1 MKKILVLVLSFF
13 VLSDFCFS
21 KENEVTE
28 KSLYNQVV
36 YAFNNGIYDSS
47 IQFINQ
53 LAQKFPS
60 SELLSECEFI
70 KGQCFYYQKKY
81 NQALECF
88 YKVSQN
94 AENHYYN
101 ESILYAARCY
111 FLVQEFEKAITLYEF
126 IISNGNNYT
135 KNDYVESLKKLFICY
150 NNTGNKK
157 KTEKLLSKFNE
168 DDFGAETYK
177 ELLEINDSVLAE
189 YYLAKKLLENGELKE
204 SFEVLQRIESKVKS
218 SDNQNLQDSYFALL
232 IRYFAMTENWKEIL
246 PAFDK
251 IVQKNDNAIYFA
263 ALANFNLSKYDSV
276 IKLLENKSY
285 LQDLYKISLA
295 IESFYQK
302 DYGKSLKISQSVKN
316 DYADYL
322 SGLNCINL
330 KNWKKAIS
338 YFDSFLKKNPNDEYL
353 AMFYKG
359 YAEFSIN
366 LCENSLASF
375 EDYLNNVN
383 RKKIINSK
391 YENLAY
397 QYSIRNAINLQ
408 NKEKVVEFSEK
419 LLELTKD
426 YNEKVKM
433 AIFVAEIYS
442 DFADYQKAI
451 NVLQPYTKDFS
462 EKNMNAIFS
471 LANLYE
477 NNKEY
482 SKAHSVYTS
491 IYTKFPKNEY
501 APQALFQQAH
511 LYYSLKE
518 YDKAEDCF
526 YNFIYKFPND
536 ENLPAAMYY
545 CSDCYLKNG
554 KKQNALMMCN
564 TIVKSYPD
572 CTYEYASYKNLV
584 FILYDLQDYGA
595 ALETAN
601 LLIKKYPEQVV
612 SDGIVEKQKE
622 LNKIV
627 SGTDK
632 EIAKK
637 YAEYTKVGNSSVK
650 GRILGTEL
658 VALYM
663 KNNSESQ
670 EAFNLANELVK
681 LQTSDSET
689 YYKAQNYENL
699 AHYYKNK
706 SDYKKAA
713 DMFLQATEFYRV
725 TDKIKPAE
733 TLYLGTEC
741 FNLAGMLSD
750 AEETAQ
756 LLINLYPNTDYAK
769 NVKKIQKNR

>member
-1 MKKILVLVLSFF
+1 MH
-13 VLSDFCFS
+13 
-21 KENEVTE
+21 
-28 KSLYNQVV
+28 KS
-36 YAFNNGIYDSS
+36 
-47 IQFINQ
+47 
-53 LAQKFPS
+53 
-60 SELLSECEFI
+60 
-70 KGQCFYYQKKY
+70 
-81 NQALECF
+81 
-88 YKVSQN
+88 VS
-94 AENHYYN
+94 
-101 ESILYAARCY
+101 
-111 FLVQEFEKAITLYEF
+111 
-126 IISNGNNYT
+126 
-135 KNDYVESLKKLFICY
+135 
-150 NNTGNKK
+150 
-157 KTEKLLSKFNE
+157 
-168 DDFGAETYK
+168 
-177 ELLEINDSVLAE
+177 
-189 YYLAKKLLENGELKE
+189 
-204 SFEVLQRIESKVKS
+204 
-218 SDNQNLQDSYFALL
+218 
-232 IRYFAMTENWKEIL
+232 
-246 PAFDK
+246 
-251 IVQKNDNAIYFA
+251 
-263 ALANFNLSKYDSV
+263 
-276 IKLLENKSY
+276 IKLLENKTY

-302 DYGKSLKISQSVKN
+302 DFSKSLKISQSVKN

-338 YFDSFLKKNPNDEYL
+338 YFESFLKKNPNDEYL

-375 EDYLNNVN
+375 DDYLNNVN

-391 YENLAY
+391 YEKLAY

-408 NKEKVVEFSEK
+408 NKEKVIELSEK
-419 LLELTKD
+419 LLDLTKD

-462 EKNMNAIFS
+462 EKNMNAIFT
-471 LANLYE
+471 LAKLYE
-477 NNKEY
+477 NNKDY

-526 YNFIYKFPND
+526 YDFIYKFPND

-637 YAEYTKVGNSSVK
+637 YAEYTKLGNNSVK

-681 LQTSDSET
+681 LQTSESET

-706 SDYKKAA
+706 NEYKNAA

-741 FNLAGMLSD
+741 FNLAGMFSD

-756 LLINLYPNTDYAK
+756 LLINLYPNTEYAK
-769 NVKKIQKNR
+769 NVKKLQKNR

>member
-1 MKKILVLVLSFF
+1 MKKIFVLVLSLFILCNF
-13 VLSDFCFS
+13 GFA

-94 AENHYYN
+94 TENHYYY

-111 FLVQEFEKAITLYEF
+111 FLIQEFEKAITLYEF
-126 IISNGNNYT
+126 IISNGNNYA

-204 SFEVLQRIESKVKS
+204 SFEILQRIESKVKS
-218 SDNQNLQDSYFALL
+218 SDNQNLQDSYYALL

-246 PAFDK
+246 PAFEN
-251 IVQKNDNAIYFA
+251 IIQKNDNVIYFA
-263 ALANFNLSKYDSV
+263 ALANFNLSKYNSV

-302 DYGKSLKISQSVKN
+302 DFSKSLKISQSVKN

-338 YFDSFLKKNPNDEYL
+338 YFESFLKKNPNDEYL

-375 EDYLNNVN
+375 DDYLNNVN

-391 YENLAY
+391 YEKLAY

-408 NKEKVVEFSEK
+408 NKEKVIELSEK
-419 LLELTKD
+419 LLDLTKD
-426 YNEKVKM
+426 YNEKEKM

-462 EKNMNAIFS
+462 EKNMNAIFT
-471 LANLYE
+471 LAKLYE
-477 NNKEY
+477 NNKDY
-482 SKAHSVYTS
+482 SQAHSVYTS

-526 YNFIYKFPND
+526 YDFIYKFPND

-564 TIVKSYPD
+564 AIVKSYPD

-637 YAEYTKVGNSSVK
+637 YAEYTKVGNNSVK

-706 SDYKKAA
+706 NEYKNAA

-741 FNLAGMLSD
+741 FNLAGMFSD

-756 LLINLYPNTDYAK
+756 LLINLYPNTEYAK
-769 NVKKIQKNR
+769 NVKKLQKNR

>member
-1 MKKILVLVLSFF
+1 MKKILVLVLSLF
-13 VLSDFCFS
+13 VLCNFGFA

-28 KSLYNQVV
+28 KSLYNKVV

-94 AENHYYN
+94 TENHYYY

-111 FLVQEFEKAITLYEF
+111 FLIQEFEKAITLYEF
-126 IISNGNNYT
+126 IISNGNNYA

-204 SFEVLQRIESKVKS
+204 SFEILQRIESKVKS
-218 SDNQNLQDSYFALL
+218 SDNQNLQDSYYALL

-246 PAFDK
+246 PAFEK
-251 IVQKNDNAIYFA
+251 IVQKNDNVIYFA
-263 ALANFNLSKYDSV
+263 ALANFNLSKYNSV
-276 IKLLENKSY
+276 IKLLENKTY

-302 DYGKSLKISQSVKN
+302 DFSKSLKISQSVKN

-338 YFDSFLKKNPNDEYL
+338 YFESFLKKNPNDEYL

-359 YAEFSIN
+359 YAEFSIS

-375 EDYLNNVN
+375 DDYLNNVN

-391 YENLAY
+391 YEKLAY

-408 NKEKVVEFSEK
+408 NKEKVIELSEK
-419 LLELTKD
+419 LLDLTKD

-462 EKNMNAIFS
+462 EKNMNAIFT
-471 LANLYE
+471 LAKLYE
-477 NNKEY
+477 NNKDY

-526 YNFIYKFPND
+526 YDFIYKFPND

-637 YAEYTKVGNSSVK
+637 YAEYTKVGNNSVK

-706 SDYKKAA
+706 NEYKNAA

-741 FNLAGMLSD
+741 FNLAGMFSD

-756 LLINLYPNTDYAK
+756 LLINLYPNTEYAK
-769 NVKKIQKNR
+769 NVKKLQKNR